1 MVLSYYIA
9 TQTFVEHLEFKSIIF
24 LFCFFFFIVGIFF
37 VLFLKNKMQH
47 IPVVSHVLS
56 GGTCDVETVVPA
68 TATRGSYHRRED
80 VVFIYSGRGASRD
93 QGRAGLRRG
102 QEMLRFSIDFNGWVE
117 IGKGLSVVS
126 LQWYLF
132 TNGDGCAWLC

>member
-9 TQTFVEHLEFKSIIF
+9 TQTFVEHLEFKSI
-24 LFCFFFFIVGIFF
+24 FFFFVFFLLWVFF

-56 GGTCDVETVVPA
+56 GGTCDVETVGPA

-93 QGRAGLRRG
+93 RGRTGMRRG
-102 QEMLRFSIDFNGWVE
+102 QEMLRFPIDFNGWVE
-117 IGKGLSVVS
+117 I
-126 LQWYLF
+126 
-132 TNGDGCAWLC
+132 